1 MRFLECSPESF
12 GKLKDRSFT
21 FSEGINVITGP
32 NEAGKSTLFGFLR
45 SMLFGI
51 ERGRGRSAKGSAYAK
66 YKPWEAPGAYQG
78 TLSVEI
84 GGKQYLLERNFLQTE
99 GGLIVYDAETGR
111 QVPLAGEFLETVA
124 SEVTESGFLNTAM
137 QSQSGAATGQELAGL
152 LQNMI
157 TNMSVAKTQAV
168 DVGGALARLT
178 DKQHVLERKK
188 LPEKLSEA
196 EKALEDTVLRQKE
209 LERIETERQKRSL
222 RLSEVNALLEQL
234 AKDDAPRVE
243 QEFSK
248 HFERF
253 SRYRE
258 DMQKAESMASEISEK
273 RSLLKEWRRSLVP
286 EEVLQKE
293 EDERAKAVEALERA
307 ENAWESEKRSAGDLL
322 KREREEKVYTLPWVL
337 LTLLMLG
344 ISAYLF
350 IGKWYAFACIP
361 LATALAGT
369 VLYILRRRS
378 VSRMLRAAE
387 ERLSKLQN
395 PPSEVRAAEERLA
408 GLPGAEEL
416 RSRALRN
423 IELSAKIEQLSV
435 SISEREEAAERSYA
449 ELSEEA
455 EALLSFFRQYEPA
468 MEELSEGAIRRIEG
482 SILACSVERNEAER
496 AAREE
501 RDYLTG
507 QIARCEQLLETESEL
522 WQQREDEMAFMKKL
536 HLEIAADA
544 KEHKALTL
552 AISTIQA
559 LTREIHDSFGRRLNV
574 RMSELAGS
582 ITNGA
587 CDKITADEELHMKVG
602 RRSRLIELEKLS
614 QGTMEQL
621 FLALRIAVGET
632 MYEERMPLVFDDSFV
647 YYDSERLRETLTL
660 LSKLGRQVIICTCS
674 DREERLL
681 TELGITYNKIAI

>member
-111 QVPLAGEFLETVA
+111 QVPLTGEFLETVA
-124 SEVTESGFLNTAM
+124 PEVTESGFLNTAM

-178 DKQHVLERKK
+178 DKQHALERKK

-307 ENAWESEKRSAGDLL
+307 ENAWESEQRSAGDLL
-322 KREREEKVYTLPWVL
+322 KREREEKVYTLPWML
-337 LTLLMLG
+337 LTILMLG

-361 LATALAGT
+361 LAIALAGT

-395 PPSEVRAAEERLA
+395 PPPEVRAAEEKLA
-408 GLPGAEEL
+408 TLPGAEEL

-482 SILACSVERNEAER
+482 SILARSVERNEAER

>member
-124 SEVTESGFLNTAM
+124 PEVTESGFLNTAM

-178 DKQHVLERKK
+178 DKQHALERKK
-188 LPEKLSEA
+188 LKEKLSEA

-222 RLSEVNALLEQL
+222 RLSEVNTLLEQL

-258 DMQKAESMASEISEK
+258 DMQKAESTASEISEK

-293 EDERAKAVEALERA
+293 ETERAKAVEALERA

-322 KREREEKVYTLPWVL
+322 KREREEKVYTLPWIL

-361 LATALAGT
+361 LAIALAGT

-395 PPSEVRAAEERLA
+395 PPSEVRAAEEKLA
-408 GLPGAEEL
+408 TLPGAEEL
-416 RSRALRN
+416 RNRALRN

-435 SISEREEAAERSYA
+435 SISEREEAAERAYA

-455 EALLSFFRQYEPA
+455 EALLSFFRQYEPT

-482 SILACSVERNEAER
+482 SILARSVERNEAER

-501 RDYLTG
+501 RDYLNG

-544 KEHKALTL
+544 KEHKALAL

-587 CDKITADEELHMKVG
+587 CDRITADEELHVKVG

-681 TELGITYNKIAI
+681 TELRITYNKIAI

>member
-111 QVPLAGEFLETVA
+111 QVPLTGEFLETVA
-124 SEVTESGFLNTAM
+124 PEVTESGFLNTAM

-322 KREREEKVYTLPWVL
+322 KREREEKVYTLPWIL

-361 LATALAGT
+361 LAIALAGT

-395 PPSEVRAAEERLA
+395 PPSEVRAAEEKLA
-408 GLPGAEEL
+408 TLPGAEEL

-482 SILACSVERNEAER
+482 SILARSVERNEAER

-587 CDKITADEELHMKVG
+587 CDKITADEELHVKVG